1 MNAANQALSVAQ
13 FRYDNL
19 AEEDF
24 NSAPIVDQFLDS
36 SEGSNWIHGQAI
48 DLVHGRDSDYV
59 TQTQFRKRI
68 SEHLASLEWNDD
80 QDSAQVDLIIM
91 ACTGANGAYTVVKR
105 LIGKDGLEGLAKE
118 LLVSSGAIEL
128 HLTL

>member
-19 AEEDF
+19 TEEDF
-24 NSAPIVDQFLDS
+24 NLVSVIGQFLDS
-36 SEGSNWIHGQAI
+36 TEGSNWMHDEAVTLAAGF
-48 DLVHGRDSDYV
+48 DSNYV
-59 TQTQFRKRI
+59 TQAQFREHI
-68 SEHLASLEWNDD
+68 SEHLADLEWSDD

-118 LLVSSGAIEL
+118 LLISSGAAKL
-128 HLTL
+128 HLAT